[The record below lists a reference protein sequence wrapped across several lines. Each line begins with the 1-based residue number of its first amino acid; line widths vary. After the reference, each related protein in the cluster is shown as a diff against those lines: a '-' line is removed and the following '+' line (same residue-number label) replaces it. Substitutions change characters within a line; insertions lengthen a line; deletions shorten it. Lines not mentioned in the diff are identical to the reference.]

1 MTFNTAPDQGT
12 DTPES
17 NQENNNQQQVGTQQ
31 QSNSFDQNEAL
42 AVVGDRTFKTQDDLA
57 KYVNNASSHISTLE
71 AENAD
76 LRRKV
81 EEAAKLDELMQKLDS
96 RVPEKTQQTESTEQ
110 TSQFSMDDV
119 VSKAVNQVTAFQQQE
134 AAKTLR
140 QQRLSDAMS
149 KAKEAYGDSF
159 VSEVQKIAGDN
170 GISDIDEFVISH
182 PKLFDSIFI
191 SGAKKSSD
199 TSSAGSGIRTDG
211 FNSNGDQ
218 QESVPLYK
226 LRTTKERHR
235 ELNNMYEKYGLK

>member
-1 MTFNTAPDQGT
+1 MTFNAAPDQGT
-12 DTPES
+12 ETPES
-17 NQENNNQQQVGTQQ
+17 NQENNNQQQ
-31 QSNSFDQNEAL
+31 NSFDQNEAL

-71 AENAD
+71 AENAE
-76 LRRKV
+76 LRKKV

-119 VSKAVNQVTAFQQQE
+119 VSKAVNQVSALQQQE
-134 AAKTLR
+134 AAKAMR

-159 VSEVQKIAGDN
+159 VSEVQKIATDN
-170 GISDIDEFVISH
+170 GISDIDEFVVSH

-191 SGAKKSSD
+191 SVAKKNPD
-199 TSSAGSGIRTDG
+199 TSSAGSGVRTDG
-211 FNSNGDQ
+211 FNASGDQ